1 MNNPLKRTMI
11 KFIKTIIDPRQNFR
25 FNKFYSKILGRHN
38 VLSSVHKLDRKK
50 QFMEAMV
57 TEFDYNPGI
66 NSWKVVTMNNFPT
79 GTSILDS
86 IWSMKQKRDILYCKM
101 MKWKSRLTLNGG
113 KQYRGVK

>member
-1 MNNPLKRTMI
+1 
-11 KFIKTIIDPRQNFR
+11 
-25 FNKFYSKILGRHN
+25 
-38 VLSSVHKLDRKK
+38 
-50 QFMEAMV
+50 MEAMV

-86 IWSMKQKRDILYCKM
+86 IWSMKQKRDILYSKM

-113 KQYRGVK
+113 KQDHGVK